1 MDNNN
6 HLYAVAQV
14 ASENEMSK
22 YQLRPYFPLETA
34 KSPIF

>member
-22 YQLRPYFPLETA
+22 YQLRPFAATVGYHTG
-34 KSPIF
+34 